1 MRLCILFIFLIFNG
15 CAIKVEKIPQDF
27 RSFKIYN
34 SSSGEVINYQ
44 SFISSILQNDIV
56 LLGEGHYMPYHI
68 FLENKIIKD
77 LMRYKIVDVVLE
89 MGASDMQKI
98 WDDAKMLK
106 EHTFPKN
113 VENVLKWDKSWK
125 FSHYGYLVKNL
136 FYSNANLI
144 AGNLT
149 KDEISQIYMGAMP
162 LNGIKSTTNNI
173 KEKIKNK
180 ILAVHKSSDEM
191 INKMVE
197 IQQFKDRRMA
207 DKLVKSKNL
216 SILIAG
222 RFHAD
227 KSFGVPLHIEDFDT
241 NKKFIVVFFGY
252 KNEKFNNEMKYENDY
267 FIEFNEGVKW

>member
-1 MRLCILFIFLIFNG
+1 MRFYILFLFLIFSG
-15 CAIKVEKIPQDF
+15 CATKVEQIPQDF
-27 RSFKIYN
+27 ESFKIYDSN
-34 SSSGEVINYQ
+34 SGKVINYQ
-44 SFISSILQNDIV
+44 SFISSILQSDIV
-56 LLGEGHYMPYHI
+56 LLGEGHYMPYHV

-77 LMRYKIVDVVLE
+77 LMRYRKVDVVLE
-89 MGASDMQKI
+89 MGASDIQKV

-106 EHTFPKN
+106 ESTLPEN

-136 FYSNANLI
+136 FYSNANLL
-144 AGNLT
+144 AGNLS
-149 KDEISQIYMGAMP
+149 KDEINQIYMGAMP
-162 LNGIKSTTNNI
+162 LNGIKSTTNNV

-180 ILAVHKSSDEM
+180 ILLAHKVDDETVK
-191 INKMVE
+191 KMVE

-227 KSFGVPLHIEDFDT
+227 KSFGVPLHIDDFDT
-241 NKKFIVVFFGY
+241 NKRFVVIFFGY
-252 KNEKFNNEMKYENDY
+252 ENEKFDNEMKYENDY
-267 FIEFNEGVKW
+267 FIEFNKGVKW